1 MDTKYL
7 INSNFN
13 EYIEYFK
20 EENNKINLVSKK
32 EVEYI
37 YEKHIYDSLSIK
49 LFFEKYDYMP
59 ETLIDMG
66 TGGGFPSF
74 PIAIEFP
81 QIEVTAADSI
91 QKKIN
96 ALSNINNKLKL
107 GNLNLLCE
115 RVEKLTDKKFNIVTA
130 RAVSELSNVFMLSHK
145 LANDYMVI
153 YKSKKVYDEIKNAE
167 KLIKK
172 KNFEIIDVI
181 PYTLPINDSP
191 IRNLVIIKNNN

>member
-115 RVEKLTDKKFNIVTA
+115 RVEKLTDKKFNIVTV